1 MELDWHLVLELTC
14 TLCVA
19 IVFHIS
25 FFQFLALVP
34 DNDPKHSYNLCKKYL
49 KNKRKP
55 IGELV
60 VLMGF
65 SYPIEQYFEE
75 SQVCSH
81 KPGCVIGCSSL
92 MLE

>member
-1 MELDWHLVLELTC
+1 M
-14 TLCVA
+14 
-19 IVFHIS
+19 HIMRCDCLPH
-25 FFQFLALVP
+25 FFLSIFGLIVP